1 MIVTAW
7 IGVAEHD
14 ALHRYAARCAE
25 VEHLVA
31 VAEPGGHVHLHW
43 EMRFTLRDACAGEGL
58 ALTRGELTADTD
70 LTNDSRLDLGAAR
83 TFGDIA
89 DQFVGNVMLTLGV
102 ILFRL

>member
-1 MIVTAW
+1 M
-7 IGVAEHD
+7 
-14 ALHRYAARCAE
+14 
-25 VEHLVA
+25 
-31 VAEPGGHVHLHW
+31 HLHW
-43 EMRFTLRDACAGEGL
+43 KMRFALRDACASEGL
-58 ALTRGELTADTD
+58 ALTRGELTPHAN

>member
-1 MIVTAW
+1 M
-7 IGVAEHD
+7 
-14 ALHRYAARCAE
+14 
-25 VEHLVA
+25 
-31 VAEPGGHVHLHW
+31 HLHW
-43 EMRFTLRDACAGEGL
+43 KMRFALCDACAGEGL
-58 ALTRGELTADTD
+58 SLARGELTADTD